1 MSSETLDAKLRQIAS
16 SDAALTF
23 EAYKFVSEAVSH
35 AIHKHRTPSGVRHV
49 GASEIMEASA
59 ELAFSS
65 YGLVGNEVLRGWG
78 LKSPVDFGRVVF
90 NLIEHRVLSRSEDDN
105 PEDFELEFDMS
116 GWIMRAWDIGVS
128 DSEHELPKFD
138 V

>member
-1 MSSETLDAKLRQIAS
+1 MREIAS

-35 AIHKHRTPSGVRHV
+35 AIHKHRTPGCVRHV

-59 ELAFSS
+59 ELAYNT
-65 YGLVGNEVLRGWG
+65 YGLIGDEVLRGWG

-90 NLIEHRVLSRSEDDN
+90 NLIEHRVLSRSENDN

-116 GWIMRAWDIGVS
+116 GWILRAWGIGSS
-128 DSEHELPKFD
+128 DSECELPRFD